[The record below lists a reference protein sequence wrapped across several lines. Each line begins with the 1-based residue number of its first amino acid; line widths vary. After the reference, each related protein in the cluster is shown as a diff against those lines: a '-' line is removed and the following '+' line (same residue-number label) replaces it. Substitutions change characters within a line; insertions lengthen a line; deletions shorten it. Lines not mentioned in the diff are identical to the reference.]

1 MALTAGTEN
10 GKLSRSL
17 DLPDGVFMVFVVS
30 RTEPDAAA
38 LKKNRETLSA
48 NYRQGKQYAI
58 YNAFQ
63 TWILMNTR
71 NYMAR
76 QTQEP

>member
-1 MALTAGTEN
+1 MALAAGTEN
-10 GKLSRSL
+10 GKLSRSM

-58 YNAFQ
+58 YNSFQ